1 MEYTDV
7 DFRYILKSNFEVE
20 ISGRVSVPLCEDA
33 DDDDFEITFE
43 KEDGFTTP
51 HLYIQHSGVE
61 LTQRYRTDKQDFEID
76 KLKELFT
83 GDFMFLTRICDN
95 METNRIIDLD
105 EAYLVINGTD
115 FETVMGVH

>member
-20 ISGRVSVPLCEDA
+20 ISGVVSVPLCEDA

-51 HLYIQHSGVE
+51 NLYIQHNGVE

>member
-20 ISGRVSVPLCEDA
+20 ISGVVSVPLCEDA

-51 HLYIQHSGVE
+51 HLYIQHNGVE